1 MTREIADNRS
11 GPLAPRLRRLGM
23 GFAAL
28 SVFLSPLVAAGRYPE
43 EFTKAIQAQDQK
55 DWARS
60 AEFLREALKRQPEDG
75 VRVKIY
81 GTRFQSYLP
90 HYYRGLALFKQNLCS
105 EALQEWDQSL
115 KLGFVQKAPEYEALL
130 KNSVNC
136 AP

>member
-1 MTREIADNRS
+1 MTREIAGNRS
-11 GPLAPRLRRLGM
+11 GPHALLRRLGL
-23 GFAAL
+23 GFAGL
-28 SVFLSPLVAAGRYPE
+28 IISLSPLAAAGRYPE

-60 AEFLREALKRQPEDG
+60 AELLREALQRQPEDG

-90 HYYRGLALFKQNLCS
+90 YYYLGLALFKQKLCS

-115 KLGFVQKAPEYEALL
+115 RLGFVQKAPEYEALL
-130 KNSVNC
+130 KNSANC